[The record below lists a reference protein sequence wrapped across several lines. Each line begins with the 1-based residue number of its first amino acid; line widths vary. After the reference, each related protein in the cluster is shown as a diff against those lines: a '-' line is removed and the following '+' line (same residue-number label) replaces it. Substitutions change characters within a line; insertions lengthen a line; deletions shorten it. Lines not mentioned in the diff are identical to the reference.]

1 VTTHL
6 DGNVLGGTLGE
17 VFAVDITT
25 TVAQCASCGTREV
38 MGQAM
43 VYLNAPGLIARC
55 ASCGEVVL
63 RVTQSGGRTWL
74 DLRGV
79 SYLELQTPGE

>member
-1 VTTHL
+1 MTTHL
-6 DGNVLGGTLGE
+6 DASVLGGTL
-17 VFAVDITT
+17 
-25 TVAQCASCGTREV
+25 
-38 MGQAM
+38 
-43 VYLNAPGLIARC
+43 
-55 ASCGEVVL
+55 GEVVL

>member
-1 VTTHL
+1 MTTHL

-25 TVAQCASCGTREV
+25 AVGRCASCGTREA

-43 VYLNAPGLIARC
+43 VYADAPGLVARC
-55 ASCGEVVL
+55 GHCGEVVL
-63 RVTQSGGRTWL
+63 RVTQSPGHTWL

>member
-1 VTTHL
+1 MTTHL

-25 TVAQCASCGTREV
+25 AVGQCASCGTREA

-43 VYLNAPGLIARC
+43 VYPDAPGLVARC
-55 ASCGEVVL
+55 GSCGEVVL
-63 RVTQSGGRTWL
+63 RVTQSAGHTWL

-79 SYLELQTPGE
+79 SYLELQRPGE